1 MPITLTL
8 TAEEHFALTAVL
20 RSSLSRGALL
30 SLDLSDLEKRLSAP
44 YRAELEAK
52 FLPEHQC
59 AMRMPALHSC
69 PTLQAEQCAL
79 ATHRAMPADFKFLK
93 EE

>member
-30 SLDLSDLEKRLSAP
+30 SLGLSDLEKRLSAP
-44 YRAELEAK
+44 YRAELAAK
-52 FLPEHQC
+52 SLSDHQC

-69 PTLQAEQCAL
+69 PTRQADQCVL
-79 ATHRAMPADFKFLK
+79 TTDRSMPADFKFLK
-93 EE
+93 GE